1 MKNQKIWKRKMKG
14 QFFLLTASFLI
25 IILYLGISVY
35 LTPSFSAGAG
45 SDLSDFFSNIR
56 DEYPRAFN
64 FGLEAAN
71 PATTLADF
79 SRIAL
84 NATNERKA
92 NLHALWI
99 MTQNDSDDLNV
110 TVGNSFGQELNVTL
124 NVSGDAKVLR
134 VAEGGVNSTL
144 FSSPPS
150 EFQLRASFNTTEKNV
165 LLEKYKASL
174 YVILEITK
182 GSNRIA
188 GETKA

>member
-1 MKNQKIWKRKMKG
+1 MKNQKSENRKMKG
-14 QFFLLTASFLI
+14 QFFLLTAFFLI

-35 LTPSFSAGAG
+35 LTPSFSAAMG

-71 PATTLADF
+71 PATALADF

-84 NATNERKA
+84 NATNGRKA
-92 NLHALWI
+92 ELHALWI
-99 MTQNDSDDLNV
+99 MTMNDSDDLNV

-134 VAEGGVNSTL
+134 VADGGVNSTL

-182 GSNRIA
+182 GSDRIA